1 MFPRLGRPVRGI
13 SSGLVVGVLALSSLA
28 FGGASIAV
36 ASGGSAGA
44 PSGSSNATTTAAAT
58 TTVSTTAGSGS
69 TAAATGSST
78 AGSAA
83 GGSSGAAT
91 GRSSF
96 LLPVL
101 PDTQFYSRYSATQ
114 FVPQYGTNPFEVQ
127 TQWVVD
133 NKKNLNIP
141 FAMQLGDVVDQQ
153 GKSDQ
158 WVAASKAMK
167 ILEDGKVPYS
177 VIPGNHDVAD
187 QGARSSEGNAANYLA
202 NFGASTLQ
210 RQGGS
215 TLIGTYQN
223 GYSSAYRFSA
233 EGHDWVVLSI
243 GWNASDDTFAW
254 AQGILDANK
263 GVPAIL
269 SSHAIIGIDQ
279 DQVSPTSWWYGDLL
293 WDKLIRKNDQIVLT
307 LNGHFHGATMR
318 AMTNDFGHPVYE
330 VLTDYQMAAD
340 GGNGIMTLFEFDLSG
355 RSIDVS
361 TVSPWVGKKHASSRT
376 STDAPVLTG
385 TWQQF
390 SLAMD
395 FGARFGW
402 SAPSAADADGPDLTA
417 AAKSIVSQ
425 GWTGS
430 STGERLAAAGNAS
443 DYFAVPGTIAHWR
456 FGDVKEGTVD
466 ENTAVPD
473 IAGSSPMYRVP
484 IDQTDAPDTLDDVTV
499 SHTDVPFYSADRG
512 AVCFSEVHRNSSGP
526 DNLSFLT
533 TEYGAPATS
542 AHLTAQSG
550 YTLETFLQMDANWTE
565 AANRWGAAISRGG
578 ARSWIG
584 INDTSDPGA
593 GAAWLGISNLREY
606 QYSAADIESK
616 NSYTLWSGEI
626 MPGSWHHVAIVND
639 PAAGT
644 AIMYVDG
651 VPVLRNAS
659 AVGGMMAADL
669 MPWVI
674 GASLWNTE
682 PEHGWYGCVGET
694 RIVDHALSRD
704 QFLFQRANLDAT
716 GSAFVVTTDLAG
728 VRASTARIGA
738 LEGRGV
744 AGATVTVG
752 LDGATTGS
760 GVVATDGTWHVDLS
774 APIAGVGAHAVSFAQ
789 SIGTRV
795 GAPLAVTVT
804 LGVDDAWSPS
814 ADGLASDKEG
824 AVTVTPSTF
833 HAGDTVTVG
842 VPAAFEGQGLY
853 GFVFSQPT
861 GLGTGTVSGGALSLA
876 IPTSLVAGEHRLAL
890 YTSTGA
896 LVGWAR
902 VSVTPRPVVVDG
914 TDATAGTSSTNGSAG
929 AGSAG
934 TAAAPRSGDLA
945 ATGVASGTLAA
956 LSAVALLLA
965 GVGVVLMRVRG
976 RRV

>member
-1 MFPRLGRPVRGI
+1 MFPRLRRSVRGL
-13 SSGLVVGVLALSSLA
+13 STGLVVGALAVSSLA

-36 ASGGSAGA
+36 AASSTSTGTTSGTNPSDTVSSA
-44 PSGSSNATTTAAAT
+44 PTTA
-58 TTVSTTAGSGS
+58 STTSTTGTTGS
-69 TAAATGSST
+69 AATGS
-78 AGSAA
+78 AA
-83 GGSSGAAT
+83 SGTSSAT

-101 PDTQFYSRYSATQ
+101 PDTQFYSRYSASQ

-133 NKKNLNIP
+133 NKKALNIP
-141 FAMQLGDVVDQQ
+141 FTMQLGDVVDQQ

-158 WVAASKAMK
+158 WSAASKAMK

-187 QGARSSEGNAANYLA
+187 QGARSSEGNASNYLA
-202 NFGASTLQ
+202 AFGASTLQ

-215 TLIGTYQN
+215 TLLGTFQN

-233 EGHDWVVLSI
+233 EGHDWVVLSL

-263 GVPAIL
+263 GVPVIL
-269 SSHAIIGIDQ
+269 SSHAIIGVDQ

-293 WDKLIRKNDQIVLT
+293 WEKLIRKNDQIVLT

-318 AMTNDFGHPVYE
+318 TLTNDFGHPVHE

-355 RSIDVS
+355 GSIDVS
-361 TVSPWVGKKHASSRT
+361 TISPWVGKKHANSRT

-395 FGARFGW
+395 FGSRFGW
-402 SAPSAADADGPDLTA
+402 GAPSAAQADGPDLTA
-417 AAKSIVSQ
+417 AAKAIVSQ

-430 STGERLAAAGNAS
+430 STGEKLVAAGDAS
-443 DYFAVPGTIAHWR
+443 DYFAVPGTVAHWR
-456 FGDVKEGTVD
+456 FGDVKEGVVD
-466 ENTAVPD
+466 ENTVVPD
-473 IAGSSPMYRVP
+473 IAGSSPMYRLP
-484 IDQTDAPDTLDDVTV
+484 LDQTDAPDELDDVAVT
-499 SHTDVPFYSADRG
+499 HKDVPFYSADPG
-512 AVCFSEVHRNSSGP
+512 AVCFSDVHRNSTGP
-526 DNLSFLT
+526 DNLAFLT

-542 AHLTAQSG
+542 AHLSAESG

-578 ARSWIG
+578 ARNWIG
-584 INDTSDPGA
+584 INDTSDEGA

-606 QYSAADIESK
+606 QFSAADTVSK

-644 AIMYVDG
+644 VIMYVDG

-659 AVGGMMAADL
+659 GVGGMMAADL

-694 RIVDHALSRD
+694 RIVDHALPRE
-704 QFLFQRANLDAT
+704 QFLFQRADLDAT
-716 GSAFVVTTDLAG
+716 AAAFAVTTPLSG
-728 VRASTARIGA
+728 VQASNATVPA

-744 AGATVTVG
+744 AGAQVTVRV
-752 LDGATTGS
+752 DGADAGRAAV
-760 GVVATDGTWHVDLS
+760 GADGTWRL
-774 APIAGVGAHAVSFAQ
+774 ALKTPIAGVGAHAVSFAQ
-789 SIGTRV
+789 SIGTRA
-795 GAPLAVTVT
+795 GSALEMTVT
-804 LGVDDAWSPS
+804 MGVDAAWSP
-814 ADGLASDKEG
+814 DGEQLAAGKDG
-824 AVTVTPSTF
+824 AITVTPSTF
-833 HAGDTVTVG
+833 RAGDTVSVN
-842 VPAAFEGQGLY
+842 VPAGLDGKALY
-853 GFVFSQPT
+853 GFLFSQPT
-861 GLGTGTVSGGALSLA
+861 GLGTATVANRS
-876 IPTSLVAGEHRLAL
+876 ISLVVPASVAPGEHRLAV
-890 YTSTGA
+890 YTATGE
-896 LVGWAR
+896 LLGWAR
-902 VSVTPRPVVVDG
+902 VTVAPPVAAVDPG
-914 TDATAGTSSTNGSAG
+914 DGAGGSATG
-929 AGSAG
+929 GVATSNAGSQLGNA
-934 TAAAPRSGDLA
+934 RRGDLA
-945 ATGVASGTLAA
+945 ATGVASGALAA
-956 LSAVALLLA
+956 LSGAALLLA
-965 GVGVVLMRVRG
+965 GLGLVL
-976 RRV
+976 RRRRRHA

>member
-1 MFPRLGRPVRGI
+1 MFPRLRRSVRGI
-13 SSGLVVGVLALSSLA
+13 SAGMVVGALAVSSLA
-28 FGGASIAV
+28 FGGASV
-36 ASGGSAGA
+36 ALAASTTTSTSTPGA
-44 PSGSSNATTTAAAT
+44 PAASSAAGPATA
-58 TTVSTTAGSGS
+58 STPGTSVASGS
-69 TAAATGSST
+69 TAAAVSASGTSS
-78 AGSAA
+78 SA
-83 GGSSGAAT
+83 

-101 PDTQFYSRYSATQ
+101 PDTQFYSRYSASQ

-133 NKKNLNIP
+133 NKKTLNIP

-158 WVAASKAMK
+158 WSAAAKAMK

-215 TLIGTYQN
+215 TLLGTFQN

-233 EGHDWVVLSI
+233 EGHDWVVLSL

-263 GVPAIL
+263 GVPVIL

-318 AMTNDFGHPVYE
+318 TLTNDFGHPVHE

-355 RSIDVS
+355 GSIDVS
-361 TVSPWVGKKHASSRT
+361 TISPWVGKKHADSRT

-395 FGARFGW
+395 FGSRFGW
-402 SAPSAADADGPDLTA
+402 GAPSAAQADGSDLTA
-417 AAKSIVSQ
+417 AAKDIVSR

-430 STGERLAAAGNAS
+430 STGEKLAAAGDAS
-443 DYFAVPGTIAHWR
+443 DYFAVPGTVAHWR
-456 FGDVKEGTVD
+456 FGDVKEGVVD
-466 ENTAVPD
+466 ENTVVPD
-473 IAGSSPMYRVP
+473 IAGSSPMYRLP
-484 IDQTDAPDTLDDVTV
+484 LEQTDAPDELDDVAVT
-499 SHTDVPFYSADRG
+499 HKDVPFYSADRG
-512 AVCFSEVHRNSSGP
+512 AVCFSDVHRNASGP
-526 DNLSFLT
+526 DNLAFLT

-542 AHLTAQSG
+542 AHLNAQSG
-550 YTLETFLQMDANWTE
+550 YTLETFLQMDADWTE
-565 AANRWGAAISRGG
+565 AVNRWGAAISRGG

-584 INDTSDPGA
+584 INDSSDEGA

-606 QYSAADIESK
+606 QFSAADTASK

-626 MPGSWHHVAIVND
+626 MPGSWHHVAIVDD

-644 AIMYVDG
+644 VIMYVDG

-659 AVGGMMAADL
+659 GVGGMMAADL

-694 RIVDHALSRD
+694 RIVDHALPRE
-704 QFLFQRANLDAT
+704 QFLFQRADLDAT
-716 GSAFVVTTDLAG
+716 ASAFAVTTPLSG
-728 VRASTARIGA
+728 VLASTATVPT

-744 AGATVTVG
+744 VGAQVAVRV
-752 LDGATTGS
+752 DGADAGS
-760 GVVATDGTWHVDLS
+760 TAVGADGAWRLTLKTPV
-774 APIAGVGAHAVSFAQ
+774 AGVGAHALSFTQ

-795 GAPLAVTVT
+795 GSPLELTVT
-804 LGVDDAWSPS
+804 MGVDAAWTPDPEKV
-814 ADGLASDKEG
+814 ATDKEG
-824 AVTVTPSTF
+824 TVTVTPSTF

-842 VPAAFEGQGLY
+842 VPAGLEGKDLY
-853 GFVFSQPT
+853 GFLFSQPT
-861 GLGTGTVSGGALSLA
+861 GLGAATVANRAISLTV
-876 IPTSLVAGEHRLAL
+876 PGSVPAGEHRLAV
-890 YTSTGA
+890 YTATGE

-902 VSVTPRPVVVDG
+902 VSVARPVVTVDPAAG
-914 TDATAGTSSTNGSAG
+914 AGGAATAGTTGASAG
-929 AGSAG
+929 GQPS
-934 TAAAPRSGDLA
+934 TPRRGDLA
-945 ATGVASGTLAA
+945 ATGVASGVLAA
-956 LSAVALLLA
+956 LSGVALMLA
-965 GVGVVLMRVRG
+965 VLGLVLRRVR
-976 RRV
+976 RRA